1 MLRLTIIDFHITL
14 RDYVM
19 FDIGVVSP
27 SSLSWPA
34 GWPAAAA
41 GIVSRL

>member
-1 MLRLTIIDFHITL
+1 MLRLTIIDFHITF

-19 FDIGVVSP
+19 FDIGVDAGSQLAVSP

-34 GWPAAAA
+34 G
-41 GIVSRL
+41 